1 MLVFHQMNIAVASS
15 ACASVSVARDL
26 ISLTSTACLRLD
38 YCIRLRSVVWNTLAV
53 NLYYL
58 QYDCRKHGG
67 DGGVSLLLKYI
78 CDIPRLDLKIILDC
92 CSCLRK

>member
-1 MLVFHQMNIAVASS
+1 MLVFHQMNIAVASFLPQNLD
-15 ACASVSVARDL
+15 CASVSVARDL

-67 DGGVSLLLKYI
+67 DGGG
-78 CDIPRLDLKIILDC
+78 
-92 CSCLRK
+92 